1 MASFHNISRHMSRNG
16 VLVAA
21 IVLSLLPAPVRVANA
36 YDLHFDY
43 TSFET
48 GFGQAQ
54 LTVLNY
60 LSINGNYMMTSTDKH
75 RPEMVANGIA
85 LAQFYNN
92 FLAVTRFSPWI

>member
-1 MASFHNISRHMSRNG
+1 
-16 VLVAA
+16 
-21 IVLSLLPAPVRVANA
+21 LPAPVRVANA